1 MSHTDNHF
9 AGAADQVEHD
19 PKLLA
24 LCKGPL
30 MDIEVDLSLADLGDR
45 RDDEELQEE
54 VRRAIMAAMEALGP
68 DDLYLDVE
76 WNEEDDDSSTAV
88 FIVMEDQNHGSA
100 NWIEDFLHD
109 EVKRVIRQ
117 VLNRSVA
124 PSVEQPGTSQ

>member
-1 MSHTDNHF
+1 MSHTDNHI

-19 PKLLA
+19 PELLA

-30 MDIEVDLSLADLGDR
+30 MDIEVDLSLADLGER

-54 VRRAIMAAMEALGP
+54 VLRAVVAAMEALGP

-76 WNEEDDDSSTAV
+76 WNEEDDDSRTAV

-109 EVKRVIRQ
+109 EVKRAIRQ
-117 VLNRSVA
+117 VLNRSVV
-124 PSVEQPGTSQ
+124 PSVEQPETSL